1 MSRSNDN
8 AKSSSFATTMRYK
21 IIRTET
27 KLKLLRET
35 YEKIYGNRRAA
46 SSTGN
51 QTSFSFDTT
60 ATDTITHPTFGSS
73 VVATDTTARPTFGS
87 GVSVAATTP
96 TFGFD
101 NVYNAAE
108 TRKKTTSTDDKKT
121 KSPKDT
127 KNT

>member
-8 AKSSSFATTMRYK
+8 AKSASFATTMRYK

-35 YEKIYGNRRAA
+35 YEKIYGNRRTA
-46 SSTGN
+46 SSTGH

-60 ATDTITHPTFGSS
+60 APDTTTRPTFGSS
-73 VVATDTTARPTFGS
+73 VVATDTSARPTFGS
-87 GVSVAATTP
+87 SVSVADAP

-101 NVYNAAE
+101 NVYNASE

-121 KSPKDT
+121 KSTKDT

>member
-27 KLKLLRET
+27 KLKLLKET
-35 YEKIYGNRRAA
+35 YEKIYGNRRTA

-60 ATDTITHPTFGSS
+60 APDTTTRPTFGSS
-73 VVATDTTARPTFGS
+73 VVATDANVRPAFGS
-87 GVSVAATTP
+87 SVSVADAP

-101 NVYNAAE
+101 NVYNSSE

-121 KSPKDT
+121 KSTKDT